1 MYIYIYL
8 IVSEYRRIGES
19 MCQEYRKVDSVEMS
33 PPFLELCHYIMMVP
47 MTKKTAAD
55 LVHELDLWHL
65 NRFLYH
71 LLHLSFGLR
80 SLENYQQCGGDP
92 AATSWNDGGNDDET
106 RSK

>member
-1 MYIYIYL
+1 
-8 IVSEYRRIGES
+8 

-71 LLHLSFGLR
+71 LRHLSFGLR
-80 SLENYQQCGGDP
+80 SLEKYQQCGGDP